1 MSLLNQETKQELDD
15 AARGEEFTKG
25 TSHILWASLAAT
37 VVVTIAIAI
46 YVISGQK
53 PPVATGEVLEI
64 WAHPMHTVT
73 PAFDASGS
81 PMSQETFDQVLVFTK
96 VRLHSQSKAPLFLHQ
111 ITTNV
116 TLDDG
121 IHTSYAAMPS
131 QYERI
136 FVAYP
141 DLSQWKSATLSPDMT
156 MEAGQTAEGTFVSS
170 FRMTKQQWD
179 SRKGLNYSFA
189 FRYQPNVTINAKNAV
204 IDR

>member
-1 MSLLNQETKQELDD
+1 MSLLNQETRQELDD

-25 TSHILWASLAAT
+25 TSHILWASLAAA

-46 YVISGQK
+46 YVIAGEK

-81 PMSQETFDQVLVFTK
+81 PLSQETFDQVLVFTK
-96 VRLHSQSKAPLFLHQ
+96 VRLHNQSKAPLFLHQ

-189 FRYQPNVTINAKNAV
+189 FRYQPNVTIDAKNAV

>member
-1 MSLLNQETKQELDD
+1 
-15 AARGEEFTKG
+15 
-25 TSHILWASLAAT
+25 
-37 VVVTIAIAI
+37 
-46 YVISGQK
+46 
-53 PPVATGEVLEI
+53 
-64 WAHPMHTVT
+64 
-73 PAFDASGS
+73 
-81 PMSQETFDQVLVFTK
+81 MSQETFDQVLVFTK
-96 VRLHSQSKAPLFLHQ
+96 VRLHNQSKGPIFLHQ

-141 DLSQWKSATLSPDMT
+141 DLGQWKSATLSPDMT

-179 SRKGLNYSFA
+179 SRKALNYSFA
-189 FRYQPNVTINAKNAV
+189 FRYQPNMTIDAKSAV

>member
-1 MSLLNQETKQELDD
+1 MSLLHQESPQSLDD
-15 AARGEEFTKG
+15 AARGESFTRG
-25 TSHILWASLAAT
+25 TSHIVWAS
-37 VVVTIAIAI
+37 VVAGVLVTIAIAI
-46 YVISGQK
+46 YVITGEK
-53 PPVATGEVLEI
+53 PPVAQGEVLEI

-96 VRLHSQSKAPLFLHQ
+96 VRLRNQTKGPLFLHQ

-131 QYERI
+131 QYDRI

-141 DLSQWKSATLSPDMT
+141 NLGQWKSAALSPDT
-156 MEAGQTAEGTFVSS
+156 TLETGQTVEGTFVSS
-170 FRMTKQQWD
+170 FRMTKEQWD
-179 SRKGLNYSFA
+179 ARKSLNYTFA
-189 FRYQPNVTINAKNAV
+189 FRYQPILTINAQGTV

>member
-1 MSLLNQETKQELDD
+1 MSLLHQESPQELDD
-15 AARGEEFTKG
+15 AARGESFTKG
-25 TSHILWASLAAT
+25 TSHIVWASIVAGVL
-37 VVVTIAIAI
+37 VTIAIAI
-46 YVISGQK
+46 YVITGEK
-53 PPVATGEVLEI
+53 APVAKGEVLEI

-81 PMSQETFDQVLVFTK
+81 PLSQETFDQVLVFTK
-96 VRLHSQSKAPLFLHQ
+96 VRLHNQSKGPLFLHQ

-131 QYERI
+131 QYDRI
-136 FVAYP
+136 FIAYP
-141 DLSQWKSATLSPDMT
+141 DLGQWKSATLSPDT
-156 MEAGQTAEGTFVSS
+156 TLEPGQTVEGTFVSS

-179 SRKGLNYSFA
+179 ARKGLNYTFA
-189 FRYQPNVTINAKNAV
+189 FRYQPNVTINAQSAV

>member
-1 MSLLNQETKQELDD
+1 M
-15 AARGEEFTKG
+15 
-25 TSHILWASLAAT
+25 
-37 VVVTIAIAI
+37 VTIAIAI
-46 YVISGQK
+46 YVISGEK
-53 PPVATGEVLEI
+53 PAVATGEVLEV

-81 PMSQETFDQVLVFTK
+81 PLSQDTFDQVLVFTK
-96 VRLHSQSKAPLFLHQ
+96 VRLHNQSKGPLFLHQ

-136 FVAYP
+136 FIAYP
-141 DLSQWKSATLSPDMT
+141 DLGQWKSTTLSPDT
-156 MEAGQTAEGTFVSS
+156 NLDPGQTAEGTFVSS

-179 SRKGLNYSFA
+179 ARKGLDYTFA
-189 FRYQPNVTINAKNAV
+189 FRYQPIVTLKAQGAI